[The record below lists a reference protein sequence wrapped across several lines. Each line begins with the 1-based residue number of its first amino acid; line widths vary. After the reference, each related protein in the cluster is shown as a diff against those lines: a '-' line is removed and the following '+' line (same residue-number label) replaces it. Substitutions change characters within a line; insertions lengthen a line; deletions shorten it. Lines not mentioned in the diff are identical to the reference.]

1 MRNWILRLSG
11 LFAIFV
17 AGNHSFVGDALLRKL
32 TLPEEELMLVRAFH
46 QIGAIGWLVGGILLI
61 AAASWKSQT
70 ARNWIVAVYG
80 IMFAFFA
87 VGNFA
92 MSGGKTSFGWISL
105 ALVVILAVIGRRA
118 DNVNNSVELGD
129 S

>member
-11 LFAIFV
+11 LCAIFV
-17 AGNHSFVGDALLRKL
+17 AGNHSFVGDALLRKM

-46 QIGAIGWLVGGILLI
+46 QIGAIGWVVGGILLI

-80 IMFAFFA
+80 IMFGFFA
-87 VGNFA
+87 VGNFG
-92 MSGGKTSFGWISL
+92 MSGGQPSFGWISL
-105 ALVVILAVIGRRA
+105 ALVVILAVFGRRA
-118 DNVNNSVELGD
+118 DNKVELGG